1 MEPSC
6 PWSASP
12 SLLKRDNVDHAA
24 LLRDFLHDQF
34 QNQFNKAAFSFNI
47 GTSFLVSFVLLAL
60 FCVIRPLN
68 TAVYAPRLQNNN
80 KKHAP
85 PAIEKGYFSWLI
97 PVFKCK
103 EDDLVDNIGLDATV
117 FLRFLRMLRN
127 MFAILSI
134 GALIM
139 LAVNA
144 GCTAKNTNL
153 FDQATAGG
161 SGGVDPLIYTSPQY
175 VVGNCLYAHVFE
187 SWIFNMIIC
196 YFIWSSYRKIV
207 QLKIKHFQS
216 EEYRS
221 TLYAKTLMVTDVPG
235 QFQSN
240 DGLAD
245 IVGRTKVDDGIKQ
258 DMKARIARD
267 TRELPKLVKKHEKA
281 VRKLESVLSKY
292 LSNPDRLPPNR
303 PTMKPF
309 KEDRKAKGSR
319 KTDAIEYL
327 DQRIR
332 MLETRIKEIR
342 ANIDLK
348 KPLPYGFVSFS
359 TVENAHTVAYSAHK
373 EKKIEG
379 TRIKLAPQPM
389 DLIWENLA
397 KTKRQRRWNRTWGWA
412 LYLFLTVVWTVPNAF
427 IATFLANFNRI
438 GALWPEFATLAK
450 KHPNFWA
457 LMQGV
462 LAPLVTAGIFL
473 LLPTIMRRI
482 SARQGDIT
490 KTARE
495 RHALAKLFSFFIFN
509 NLFIFTIL
517 GTIWNFVAQVVAE
530 TGGVSRKSAIAA
542 ILDFK
547 LATQSITA
555 VFGVSRFWIM
565 YLFMR
570 NMGALLDLVQLYT
583 LFVRWY
589 ARKFHSPTP
598 RELIEW
604 SAPQPMD
611 YAAYYNYFLFYAT
624 IAFMFAP
631 VQPLVIL
638 VACFYFTIDS
648 YFRKYQMMYMF
659 VTKTESGGAFWR
671 VLVNRILVA
680 ASFGNIVT
688 GGIVWVNFNGKAAI
702 AALIPILGLIAF
714 KVYCVRFFDDK
725 MGFYTKPP
733 VEDIEGGGGG
743 GGGDSSVAGRVSEAQ
758 MKSHREDRLSDR
770 YGHPALTRKLLVPL
784 VHDKVKHLLE
794 RVYTLRLEDGDT
806 TTTSSYHP
814 AGGIIPPHET
824 GAMGMDTMQ
833 NDKVGM
839 PERQV
844 TGLEQFGFLKE
855 HQLDFNSLTKSQK
868 QEFASF
874 GYVFEMPGSRPGTP
888 GRPLSFVGGGGGAG
902 FAEASRPS
910 TPGGNGGGGG
920 YYMHQQH
927 NVTRYTATEGGGT
940 SSSSSTQ
947 SQAMFATAQRVMTPS
962 PLAAGAAGMT
972 PGVES
977 INASGYFP
985 HIAEMGAGDSDTDLT
1000 GLLARGQGMGRSLT
1014 PGVDGYDSRPTSS
1027 HSSFQPP
1034 LPPNFGIQQRS
1045 RPLTPQG
1052 SSHPRNQPSQQQQ
1065 GQGQGPMNYESYR
1078 KG

>member
-6 PWSASP
+6 PWSSSA
-12 SLLKRDNVDHAA
+12 SLLKRQNVDHAA

-47 GTSFLVSFVLLAL
+47 GTSFLVSFVLFAL
-60 FCVIRPLN
+60 FCWIRPLH
-68 TAVYAPRLQNNN
+68 TSVYAPRLQNSNAKN
-80 KKHAP
+80 AP
-85 PAIEKGYFSWLI
+85 PEIEKGYFSWLI
-97 PVFKCK
+97 PVFKI
-103 EDDLVDNIGLDATV
+103 EEHVLIDNIGLDAIV
-117 FLRFLRMLRN
+117 FLRFVRMLRN
-127 MFAILSI
+127 MFAVLSI

-144 GCTAKNTNL
+144 GCTARNTEL
-153 FDQATAGG
+153 FDQAGG
-161 SGGVDPLIYTSPQY
+161 SVDPLIYTSPQY
-175 VVGNCLYAHVFE
+175 VTGTCLYAHVLE
-187 SWIFNMIIC
+187 SWIFNIVIC

-207 QLKIKHFQS
+207 QLKVKHFQS

-221 TLYAKTLMVTDVPG
+221 ALYAKTLMVTDVPG

-245 IVGRTKVDDGIKQ
+245 IVGRTKVDDSIKQ

-281 VRKLESVLSKY
+281 VRKLEGVLAKY
-292 LSNPDRLPPNR
+292 LSNPDWLPPNR

-309 KEDRKAKGSR
+309 KEDRRAKGSG
-319 KTDAIEYL
+319 KIDAIEYL

-332 MLETRIKEIR
+332 KLETRIKEIR
-342 ANIDLK
+342 NNIDLK
-348 KPLPYGFVSFS
+348 NPLPYGFVSFS
-359 TVENAHTVAYSAHK
+359 TVENAHTVAYSVHK
-373 EKKIEG
+373 KKKIEG
-379 TRIKLAPQPM
+379 TKIKLAPKPM
-389 DLIWENLA
+389 DLLWENLA

-412 LYLFLTVVWTVPNAF
+412 LYVFLTVVWTVPNAF

-450 KHPNFWA
+450 RHPNFWA

-462 LAPLVTAGIFL
+462 LAPLVTAGVFL

-530 TGGVSRKSAIAA
+530 TGGVSRKTAIAA

-565 YLFMR
+565 YLLMR
-570 NMGALLDLVQLYT
+570 NMGALLDMVQLYT

-589 ARKFHSPTP
+589 ARKFLSPTP

-624 IAFMFAP
+624 IAFMFVP
-631 VQPLVIL
+631 VQPLVIV
-638 VACFYFTIDS
+638 VACFYFFIES
-648 YFRKYQMMYMF
+648 FFRKYQMMYMF

-671 VLVNRILVA
+671 VLVNRTLVA

-702 AALIPILGLIAF
+702 AALVPVLGLIAF
-714 KVYCVRFFDDK
+714 KVYCVRAFDDK
-725 MGFYTKPP
+725 MAFYTQPSP
-733 VEDIEGGGGG
+733 SENLEGGQAG
-743 GGGDSSVAGRVSEAQ
+743 SVAGRVSEAQ

-784 VHDKVKHLLE
+784 VHEKVKHLLE

-806 TTTSSYHP
+806 YPP
-814 AGGIIPPHET
+814 AALSQQEAGVGVDRMRSE
-824 GAMGMDTMQ
+824 
-833 NDKVGM
+833 KVGVA
-839 PERQV
+839 ERQGA
-844 TGLEQFGFLKE
+844 GLEQFGFLKE

-888 GRPLSFVGGGGGAG
+888 GRPLSWAG
-902 FAEASRPS
+902 LAEASRPG
-910 TPGGNGGGGG
+910 TPGGGGGG
-920 YYMHQQH
+920 YYTQQT
-927 NVTRYTATEGGGT
+927 VTRYTTTEGGT

-947 SQAMFATAQRVMTPS
+947 SQAMLATAQRVMTPS
-962 PLAAGAAGMT
+962 PLAAGMM
-972 PGVES
+972 PGVEAAG
-977 INASGYFP
+977 ASGYFP

-1000 GLLARGQGMGRSLT
+1000 GLLGRGQGMGRSLT
-1014 PGVDGYDSRPTSS
+1014 PGVEGYDSRPTSS
-1027 HSSFQPP
+1027 HSFQPP
-1034 LPPNFGIQQRS
+1034 NAPFQQRS
-1045 RPLTPQG
+1045 RPQTPQG
-1052 SSHPRNQPSQQQQ
+1052 ASHPRNQPSQQQQ
-1065 GQGQGPMNYESYR
+1065 QQQQGPTNYEAFR